1 MVGGEH
7 MISHATK
14 MHIHS
19 RIRQNTGDRVFNI
32 LIYAVLTMVLLIV
45 AYPLIYVLSA
55 SFSSPYAVSTG
66 KVMLW
71 PVDFSLEGYIA
82 VFKTP
87 QILPG
92 YRNTIFYTALGT
104 LISVA
109 ITMIAAYPLS
119 RKDLPGRNFFM
130 FLFSFTMIF
139 SGGMIPMYIQVRD
152 LGMINTIW
160 AIVLVGSLSVYN
172 MIITRTFIQSSI
184 PGEILEAAHIDGC
197 SDAKYFF
204 SMVLPLS
211 KPVIAVITLF
221 YAVGQ
226 WNSFFSAF
234 LYLQNQDLFPL
245 QIVLR
250 DILLANTIDASTI
263 NDPELAIAKQG
274 MAELL
279 KYSLIV
285 VSAVPV
291 LCVYPFVQKYFVT
304 GVMIGSIK
312 G

>member
-1 MVGGEH
+1 MNSQT
-7 MISHATK
+7 IT
-14 MHIHS
+14 S
-19 RIRQNTGDRVFNI
+19 RAHYKIRQNAGDRVFNAA
-32 LIYAVLTMVLLIV
+32 IYLVLTAVLLIV
-45 AYPLIYVLSA
+45 AYPLICVLSA

-66 KVMLW
+66 KVALW
-71 PVDFSLEGYIA
+71 PVDVSLEGYAA
-82 VFKTP
+82 VFKTNG
-87 QILPG
+87 IVRG
-92 YRNTIFYTALGT
+92 YLNTILYTVLGT
-104 LISVA
+104 FISVA
-109 ITMIAAYPLS
+109 VTMLAAYPLS
-119 RKDLPGRNFFM
+119 RRDLPGRNFFM
-130 FLFSFTMIF
+130 FVFSFTMIF

-184 PGEILEAAHIDGC
+184 PAEILEAAHIDGC

-204 SMVLPLS
+204 TMVLPLS

-234 LYLQNQDLFPL
+234 LYLQDADLFPL

-250 DILLANTIDASTI
+250 QILLANTIDAATI

-285 VSAVPV
+285 VSTVPV
-291 LCVYPFVQKYFVT
+291 LCVYPFVQKYFVA